1 MAKRKDMGRL
11 KHYRRKG
18 YASKRTA
25 RRALAAVAALAALF
39 VAGWLVAPAVA
50 DLGTRAWY
58 GLKDHFTGGGA
69 PSPTPAP
76 TPEETGVPQ
85 ATPAPTA
92 GPTPAGQIAA
102 GDWAVVSL
110 TSVGSPEAAQA
121 TARQLAEQGVRYAV
135 LPLKDAQGYIYYDSK
150 VELAA
155 ASIAG
160 LKVDPAM
167 VAQALRDAGLTPV
180 ASVFAF
186 QDPVAAYADRSLCVQ
201 YGDGGVVWLDAA
213 ASAGGKPWL
222 DVTSAGAQGYIE
234 SLLAEVRGFGFDQV
248 LVSGVQF
255 PSGLSLEK
263 AVYAAGTAQ
272 QVDKA
277 AQLQALLARWQ
288 AAADEGGWVLWVEV
302 NAAEGALEESA
313 TLGAL
318 SRLGIRNLVLD
329 AGGAAEGDEGQAQ
342 LSQAVQ
348 NGRAG
353 GAEHIVVRTGGTA
366 RFSEG

>member
-180 ASVFAF
+180 ASVCAF

-201 YGDGGVVWLDAA
+201 YGG
-213 ASAGGKPWL
+213 
-222 DVTSAGAQGYIE
+222 AGAQGYIE